1 MTLVPAARFG
11 SSGVQQDVGRLQ
23 YKVVSSGAAD
33 KPVVEV
39 DYQVG
44 LGRIVALCD
53 RSSTSFQIR

>member
-1 MTLVPAARFG
+1 
-11 SSGVQQDVGRLQ
+11 VQQDVGRLQ

-53 RSSTSFQIR
+53 RSSTSCQIR